1 MKSETVCNFN
11 ATYVFWY
18 LWKHTWVFIIFII
31 HKNVLCIWFS
41 HDSAY
46 FITFLCRFAFLSI
59 CLCCSFCSCNTL
71 FFFLMRV
78 YKELISFH
86 KELAFVSKHRG
97 DIFVV
102 GSMDFE
108 QYICFHAI
116 NSETKSQFF
125 SQVGWMDLNWTRE
138 KKDCCAICYSWPTS
152 LNWSN
157 RDVVKTRLFP

>member
-1 MKSETVCNFN
+1 MYCVSDFHMTLLILSHSFVDLLFFPFVC
-11 ATYVFWY
+11 V
-18 LWKHTWVFIIFII
+18 VP
-31 HKNVLCIWFS
+31 
-41 HDSAY
+41 
-46 FITFLCRFAFLSI
+46 FALVTH
-59 CLCCSFCSCNTL
+59 C